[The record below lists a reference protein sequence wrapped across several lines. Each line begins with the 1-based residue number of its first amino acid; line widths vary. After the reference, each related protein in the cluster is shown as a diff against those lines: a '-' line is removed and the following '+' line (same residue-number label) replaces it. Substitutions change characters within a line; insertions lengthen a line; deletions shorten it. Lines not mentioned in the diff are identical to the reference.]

1 MKTIKES
8 ILSSTK
14 SGKSGLEGE
23 LFIEKMNALNSL
35 NYKLR
40 KKGYK
45 DIVGEDL
52 FGNKVEVGDLVY
64 MIPDPEQ
71 ASRMSQIPWYNTFG
85 IVVKLDESNEEI
97 EVIYS
102 IKYKE
107 WHDSEEE
114 FKSGKLTL
122 DEIMNSYSLSRHL
135 FNICLPESS
144 KIILIKSAKDVSPNT
159 LKNIL

>member
-14 SGKSGLEGE
+14 SGKTGLEGK
-23 LFIEKMNALNSL
+23 LFIEKMEALSSL
-35 NYKLR
+35 NYQLH

-45 DIVGEDL
+45 DSVGEDL
-52 FGNKVEVGDLVY
+52 FGNKIEVGDLVY

-71 ASRMSQIPWYNTFG
+71 ASRMPQIPWYNSFG
-85 IVVKLDESNEEI
+85 IVIELDKSNDRIKVVYSRKDDWNNKVEEI
-97 EVIYS
+97 
-102 IKYKE
+102 KN
-107 WHDSEEE
+107 
-114 FKSGKLTL
+114 GKLSI
-122 DEIMNSYSLSRHL
+122 DEILDSPSLTMNLL
-135 FNICLPESS
+135 CVCTPESS